1 MNPQDLTIGDLVDLT
16 IKRPN
21 NENTYIVGEVQG
33 VRSDYFMPD
42 QVAILVGGID
52 IWLTITD
59 QIEVRLADV

>member
-1 MNPQDLTIGDLVDLT
+1 
-16 IKRPN
+16 
-21 NENTYIVGEVQG
+21 VGEVQG